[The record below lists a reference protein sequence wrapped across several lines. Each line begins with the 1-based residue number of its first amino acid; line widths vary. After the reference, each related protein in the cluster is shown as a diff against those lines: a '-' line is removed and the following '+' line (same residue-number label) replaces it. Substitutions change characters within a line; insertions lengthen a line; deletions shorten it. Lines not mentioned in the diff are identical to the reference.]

1 MAPNMS
7 LWFKRELSSRVYWIN
22 CVFLVGR
29 LAGPLV
35 LSKEGQGHKQRPEGT
50 RRIDPTVEAVY

>member
-1 MAPNMS
+1 MS